1 MYIRRTHTRNSAT
14 GERYHTHRLVR
25 STRVGG
31 KVRQITLLN
40 LGRHFA
46 VPPPEWPTLCLRL
59 EELLGGQGVLLE
71 GALSPAVEREAQRI
85 GAQLLARQPA
95 ATPAPSPTPEAA
107 PPPAAPAEVDTI
119 TVDSLILSRPRS
131 VGVESVGLWA
141 MAQLEFATLLETLGL
156 NGPERTAILGAI
168 IARMA
173 APGSE
178 RATRRWLV
186 DASGLGELLDVDF
199 EAMNLMRFYRASDAL
214 LRHRATLEQTLF
226 ARVGEFFGLDWTVT
240 LYDLTNTFFE
250 GEAAA
255 NPRAK
260 RGHSKE
266 KRSDCP
272 LVTLG
277 LVLDASGFVRRSEVF
292 DGNVVESTT
301 LAGMLAGL
309 GAPAGALVVMDRGIA
324 TEANLV
330 WLRAQGYRYLVVS
343 RERQR
348 RFDADAATAIATA
361 GGDPVAVQRVLDAAG
376 GEVRLYCC
384 SERRAHKE
392 EGIAERFCTRFEAAL
407 QALHAGLARPRTTK
421 RIAKLWERIGRLKE
435 KSHGVGQHYTI
446 TIEPDA
452 DGVNAQAIRWER
464 RPVDG
469 TLVTHPGVYCLR
481 TNELTWDSEQLWRT
495 YVMLTD
501 LEAVFRSL
509 KSELGLR
516 PVYHRTAERAEG
528 HLFIT
533 VLAYQ
538 FVQVIRRRLQAHGI
552 TERWSSLRAIL
563 AGQCRVTATFRRPD
577 GRALHVR
584 KATQPEPA
592 QLAIIRA
599 LGSDPL
605 PGGVH
610 KMII

>member
-46 VPPPEWPTLCLRL
+46 VSPADWPTLCVRL
-59 EELLGGQGVLLE
+59 EELLGGQGVLLKVE
-71 GALSPAVEREAQRI
+71 IAAELEREAQRI
-85 GAQLLARQPA
+85 GAQLLARQPV

-119 TVDSLILSRPRS
+119 AEDSLLLSRPRS
-131 VGVESVGLWA
+131 VGVEAVGLWA

-156 NGPERTAILGAI
+156 NAPERTAILGAI
-168 IARMA
+168 IARLA

-199 EAMNLMRFYRASDAL
+199 ETLNLMRFYRAADAL
-214 LRHRATLEQTLF
+214 WRHRATIEQTLF
-226 ARVGEFFGLDWTVT
+226 ARVSELFGLDWTVT

-250 GEAAA
+250 GDAAA
-255 NPRAK
+255 NPKAK

-266 KRSDCP
+266 KRRDCP

-277 LVLDASGFVRRSEVF
+277 LVLDGSGFVRRSEVF
-292 DGNVVESTT
+292 DGNVVEGTT

-309 GAPAGALVVMDRGIA
+309 GAPTGALVVMDRGMA

-348 RFDADAATAIATA
+348 QFNADAATSIQSAS
-361 GGDPVAVQRVLDAAG
+361 GDPIALQRVVDAACE
-376 GEVRLYCC
+376 EVRLYCC

-392 EGIAERFCTRFEAAL
+392 EGIAARFGTRFETAL
-407 QALHAGLARPRTTK
+407 QALHEGLARPRTTK
-421 RIAKLWERIGRLKE
+421 RITKLWERIGRLQE
-435 KSHGVGQHYTI
+435 QSHGVGQHYTI

-464 RPVDG
+464 HPVDG

-481 TNELTWDSEQLWRT
+481 TNALTWESEQLWRT

-516 PVYHRTAERAEG
+516 PVYHQTAERAEG

-538 FVQVIRRRLQAHGI
+538 FVQIIRRRLQAHGI
-552 TERWSSLRAIL
+552 TERWSTLRAIL

-577 GRALHVR
+577 GRTLHVR

-599 LGSDPL
+599 LGSDPT

>member
-1 MYIRRTHTRNSAT
+1 
-14 GERYHTHRLVR
+14 
-25 STRVGG
+25 
-31 KVRQITLLN
+31 
-40 LGRHFA
+40 
-46 VPPPEWPTLCLRL
+46 
-59 EELLGGQGVLLE
+59 VLLKVE
-71 GALSPAVEREAQRI
+71 LSAELERTAQRL
-85 GAQLLARQPA
+85 GAQLLARQPV
-95 ATPAPSPTPEAA
+95 TPPAPSPVPDEATREAA
-107 PPPAAPAEVDTI
+107 PPPPAPAEVDTI
-119 TVDSLILSRPRS
+119 EVDSLIFSRPRS

-156 NGPERTAILGAI
+156 NGPERSAILGAI

-199 EAMNLMRFYRASDAL
+199 ETFNLMRFHRASDAL
-214 LRHRATLEQTLF
+214 LRHRATIEQTLF
-226 ARVGEFFGLDWTVT
+226 ARVSEFFGLDWTVT

-272 LVTLG
+272 LLTLG

-292 DGNVVESTT
+292 DGNVVEGTT
-301 LAGMLAGL
+301 LASMLAGL
-309 GAPAGALVVMDRGIA
+309 GTPTGALVVMDRGIA
-324 TEANLV
+324 TEENLV

-348 RFDADAATAIATA
+348 QFDAEAATSIQSA
-361 GGDPVAVQRVLDAAG
+361 GGDPIAVQRVVDAEG
-376 GEVRLYCC
+376 EEVRLYCY

-407 QALHAGLARPRTTK
+407 QALHEGLARPRTTK
-421 RIAKLWERIGRLKE
+421 CITTLWERIGRLKE

-452 DGVNAQAIRWER
+452 DGVNARAIRWER
-464 RPVDG
+464 QPVDG
-469 TLVTHPGVYCLR
+469 TLLTHPGVYCLR
-481 TNELTWDSEQLWRT
+481 TNALTWDSEQLWRT

-516 PVYHRTAERAEG
+516 PVYHQTAERAEG

-538 FVQVIRRRLQAHGI
+538 FVQIIRRRLQTHGI
-552 TERWSSLRAIL
+552 TDRWSSLRAIL

-577 GRALHVR
+577 GRTLHVR

-592 QLAIIRA
+592 QLAIIRV
-599 LGSDPL
+599 LGSDPT

-610 KMII
+610 KMIV

>member
-1 MYIRRTHTRNSAT
+1 MYIRRTQTRNSAT

-71 GALSPAVEREAQRI
+71 GALSPQVEREAQRL
-85 GAQLLARQPA
+85 GAQLLARQPV

-107 PPPAAPAEVDTI
+107 PAEVDTI
-119 TVDSLILSRPRS
+119 EVDSLILSRPRS
-131 VGVESVGLWA
+131 VGVEAVGLWA
-141 MAQLEFATLLETLGL
+141 MAQLEFATLLDTLGL

-186 DASGLGELLDVDF
+186 ETSGLGELLDVDF

-214 LRHRATLEQTLF
+214 LRHRATIETTLF
-226 ARVGEFFGLDWTVT
+226 ARVSEFFGLDWTVT

-277 LVLDASGFVRRSEVF
+277 LVLDGSGFVRRSEVF
-292 DGNVVESTT
+292 DGNVVEGTT

-309 GAPAGALVVMDRGIA
+309 GAPAGALVVMDRGMA

-348 RFDADAATAIATA
+348 QFDAEAATSIETA
-361 GGDPVAVQRVLDAAG
+361 GGDPIAVQHVLDAEG
-376 GEVRLYCC
+376 GEVRLYCY

-392 EGIAERFCTRFEAAL
+392 EGIAERFCTRFETAL
-407 QALHAGLARPRTTK
+407 QALHEGLARPRTTK
-421 RIAKLWERIGRLKE
+421 RITKLWERIGRLKE
-435 KSHGVGQHYTI
+435 QSHGVGQHYTI

-452 DGVNAQAIRWER
+452 DGVNARAIRWER
-464 RPVDG
+464 QPVDG

-481 TNELTWDSEQLWRT
+481 TNALTWDAEQLWRT
-495 YVMLTD
+495 YIMLTD

-516 PVYHRTAERAEG
+516 PVYHQTAERAEG

-599 LGSDPL
+599 LGSNPT

-610 KMII
+610 KMMV